1 MVVVGVVSLILFRSP
16 MAILI
21 LCRPNTHTLSHLCQP
36 CLSSYTTHQKNWIVC
51 PCPYRDIWSWK
62 GNKVPLT
69 FLRGTTS
76 RIKNIPLNLDADH
89 KTKSCVPHYF
99 YFFFVI
105 NGYIIGQVT
114 QLTNQLLYR
123 SLLIDYVLSSVT
135 YWIMNIHNE
144 NVHCCLLVILDLYF
158 VHTSFQMSSR

>member
-1 MVVVGVVSLILFRSP
+1 MNQDLLHRSKMWDFNSCGKWSSRVLPLILWWSLAWFPYFYSDCP
-16 MAILI
+16 WPCCVI
-21 LCRPNTHTLSHLCQP
+21 LCRPNTHTLSHLYQP

-99 YFFFVI
+99 FYFYFFC
-105 NGYIIGQVT
+105 N
-114 QLTNQLLYR
+114 
-123 SLLIDYVLSSVT
+123 
-135 YWIMNIHNE
+135 
-144 NVHCCLLVILDLYF
+144 
-158 VHTSFQMSSR
+158 